1 MAATSRAVGAVSP
14 EWRDNEI
21 EQRGSGKDDALHAD
35 GGLGWVGSRWD
46 LVAPTSRFQ
55 LHPMS
60 LMRSIQTHPNQPT
73 QPHPSH
79 SHIPPPKI
87 PPPEI
92 PPPEIPPP
100 EIPPPEIPPPEI
112 PPAAPCAI
120 LGAAHPARAALVAR

>member
-60 LMRSIQTHPNQPT
+60 LMRSIQTHPNPSRLHVDVTT
-73 QPHPSH
+73 QINPP
-79 SHIPPPKI
+79 SHIPHTVTSHRQRSHRRRSHHRRSHRRRSHRRRSHRQRSHLQPRVPF
-87 PPPEI
+87 
-92 PPPEIPPP
+92 
-100 EIPPPEIPPPEI
+100 
-112 PPAAPCAI
+112 
-120 LGAAHPARAALVAR
+120 